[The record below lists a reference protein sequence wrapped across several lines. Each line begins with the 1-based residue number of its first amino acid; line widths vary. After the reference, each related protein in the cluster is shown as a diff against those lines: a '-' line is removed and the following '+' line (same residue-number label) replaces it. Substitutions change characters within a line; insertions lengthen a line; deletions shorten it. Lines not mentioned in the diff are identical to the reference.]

1 MNQELTQ
8 QSYRGV
14 VCQSCRQPIPLPAIV
29 LHIESSLNQSDSG
42 LEGEKANRAFTLR
55 CRSCDKEMPYGLK
68 DVVVVDGAPKPRV
81 SRAQGRR
88 PAHSNSGLSRA
99 ANG

>member
-1 MNQELTQ
+1 MNQELQ

-14 VCQSCRQPIPLPAIV
+14 FCRCCRQPIPLPAIV

-42 LEGEKANRAFTLR
+42 LENEKSSRVFSLR
-55 CRSCDKEMPYGLK
+55 CRACDKEMPYGMS
-68 DVVVVDGAPKPRV
+68 DVAVIEGMPKPRV
-81 SRAQGRR
+81 SRVQGRR
-88 PAHSNSGLSRA
+88 TPRHGELSRA